1 VKPALFLTATALLAV
16 MAVGVVAGFVYTI
29 AHATVRVLEALG
41 GN

>member
-1 VKPALFLTATALLAV
+1 MKTALLLT
-16 MAVGVVAGFVYTI
+16 AVGSLAILALGVVGGFVYTI

>member
-1 VKPALFLTATALLAV
+1 MRTAAFLTATGLLAIL
-16 MAVGVVAGFVYTI
+16 AVGVVGGFVYTI